1 MSFIPNRSKFRKH
14 QKGRAFN
21 RINKKI
27 DFDQLKFG
35 SIGLK
40 SLDFGRLNSKQI
52 ESVRQAVN
60 KVIKKSGRTIIHA
73 FPDSPVSKK
82 PAEVRMGK
90 GKGAVS
96 HWVFK
101 IRPGFL
107 LCEVESSSSVLAI
120 KALENAQT
128 RLPMKTKIIFN

>member
-35 SIGLK
+35 SVGLK

-73 FPDSPVSKK
+73 FPDTAVSKK
-82 PAEVRMGK
+82 PVEVRMGK
-90 GKGAVS
+90 GKGSVD

-101 IRPGFL
+101 VRPGFL

>member
-35 SIGLK
+35 SVGLK

-52 ESVRQAVN
+52 ESIRQAVN
-60 KVIKKSGRTIIHA
+60 KVIKKSGRTIIHV
-73 FPDSPVSKK
+73 FPDTAVSKK
-82 PAEVRMGK
+82 PVEVRMGK
-90 GKGAVS
+90 GKGSVD

-101 IRPGFL
+101 VRPGFL

>member
-21 RINKKI
+21 RINKNI
-27 DFDQLKFG
+27 EFDQLKFG

-52 ESVRQAVN
+52 ESVRQSVN

-73 FPDSPVSKK
+73 FPDTAVSKK
-82 PAEVRMGK
+82 PVEVRMGK
-90 GKGAVS
+90 GKGSVD

-101 IRPGFL
+101 VRPGFL
-107 LCEVESSSSVLAI
+107 LCEVESNSFVLAV
-120 KALENAQT
+120 KALKNAQT